1 MPRMHKKVM
10 LLSVLFLTVNTLSA
24 VGMDELDGG
33 APPFMRKHERGH
45 GRRVGASAPHTVPD
59 GSFVLSKRP
68 PRGHGRGKMFAPP
81 PAAHARHPH
90 AASEDVS
97 GDLFLRIKRQSHRIQ
112 IDESCILNTAAA
124 NLKALFEYKNPLIEK
139 PSHVEFV
146 GYVNALLE
154 AQGRGK
160 TLGYMIAKLTTL
172 GLDGEIG
179 MPPHET
185 SAPLKSPRGIKTP
198 LPRSRAGK
206 GEASLGP
213 ENVLEDCVVDTIKAN
228 LLNLFKARGSHYTQ
242 GDFTPLIHITK
253 QLYGEGVN
261 ISQMTRLL
269 LVDHDEGGA
278 AAEGFAPKPDGRR
291 RSSTSDG
298 VDGYSSKS
306 DPGISDVEDE
316 EEDD

>member
-1 MPRMHKKVM
+1 MPRMHKKMM
-10 LLSVLFLTVNTLSA
+10 LLSVLFLTANTFSA

-33 APPFMRKHERGH
+33 TPPFMRKHERGH

-68 PRGHGRGKMFAPP
+68 PRGHGRGKMFTPP

-97 GDLFLRIKRQSHRIQ
+97 RDALSQIRRQSHRIQ

-146 GYVNALLE
+146 GYVNALLD

-172 GLDGEIG
+172 KLDGEIG
-179 MPPHET
+179 MPLEIP
-185 SAPLKSPRGIKTP
+185 ALLKSPRGIKTP

-206 GEASLGP
+206 GEPPSGT

-242 GDFTPLIHITK
+242 ENFTPLIHVIK

-278 AAEGFAPKPDGRR
+278 AAEGFAPKPDMRR

-316 EEDD
+316 EGDD